1 MKRRIIDSTKVLSF
15 DKVQKMGNEP
25 TNSIY
30 IFSTP
35 KTQKCIDVRKI
46 VSVEYTENKKMIIR
60 MLSTH
65 SDFEI
70 PDTPKS
76 SYEDLISFWAKWAK

>member
-1 MKRRIIDSTKVLSF
+1 MEK
-15 DKVQKMGNEP
+15 NEP
-25 TNSIY
+25 TSSLY

-35 KTQKCIDVRKI
+35 KAQKCIDVRKI

>member
-1 MKRRIIDSTKVLSF
+1 ME
-15 DKVQKMGNEP
+15 NEP

-30 IFSTP
+30 IFSAP

-65 SDFEI
+65 ADFEI
-70 PDTPKS
+70 QNTPKT